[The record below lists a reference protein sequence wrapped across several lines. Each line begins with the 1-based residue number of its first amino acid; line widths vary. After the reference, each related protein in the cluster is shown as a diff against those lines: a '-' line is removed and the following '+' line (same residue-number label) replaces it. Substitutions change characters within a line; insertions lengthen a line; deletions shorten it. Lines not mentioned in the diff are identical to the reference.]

1 MAKNTTITI
10 AEKEYICRLGAQ
22 RTTEVEKKLN
32 KSITSIFLTP
42 DGDIMFPKLGEM
54 LFVLQKSIIN
64 HVLNEKDML
73 GLYDAYVA
81 EGGSYVKLMEF
92 LQQILDNSGF
102 FDKGSD
108 ETEAK
113 ETTETATAEQ
123 DSLF

>member
-42 DGDIMFPKLGEM
+42 AGDIMFPKLGEM

-73 GLYDAYVA
+73 GLYDVYVA

-92 LQQILDNSGF
+92 LQEILDNSGF

-113 ETTETATAEQ
+113 ETTETEKVEQ